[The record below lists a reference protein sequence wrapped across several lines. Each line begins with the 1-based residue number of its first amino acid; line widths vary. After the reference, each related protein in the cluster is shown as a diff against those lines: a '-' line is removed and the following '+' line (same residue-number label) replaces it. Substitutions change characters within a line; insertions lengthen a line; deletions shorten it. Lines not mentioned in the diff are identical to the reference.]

1 MLSLTLPDFMIEL
14 KDGSIRNV
22 GAPNKTA
29 TVKLYDVVE
38 AEAREFG
45 DEQVKLVF
53 GDEDG
58 NDVEVALFPD
68 EARRI
73 VRDIEAIGD
82 EGVVFE

>member
-82 EGVVFE
+82 EEVVFE